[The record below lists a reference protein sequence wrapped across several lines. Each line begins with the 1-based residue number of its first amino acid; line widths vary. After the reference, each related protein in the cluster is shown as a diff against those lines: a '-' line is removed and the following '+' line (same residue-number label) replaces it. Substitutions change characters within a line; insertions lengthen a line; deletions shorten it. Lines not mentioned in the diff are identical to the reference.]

1 MTAAADKKPDSS
13 FLLTMIDKLAPDV
26 QKVKEWVQE
35 IKRENPELSRDQ
47 VAEYL
52 SDRIVWLYTSQGA
65 ALALPGAIPG
75 LGTLAQIGTEISTVS
90 VDVTLMLR
98 NQTYL
103 AFAIAEC
110 YGFVGRET
118 LIQDTLICM
127 GLWTNAVTLTKGGL
141 IKLGT
146 KAVEA
151 NFKKKFPAAILAAIN
166 RKVGTTVLT
175 KYGTK
180 RGGIAVGKLIPFGV
194 GVVVGG
200 GFNYLTMK
208 NFANSTRKY
217 YSLKVQK

>member
-1 MTAAADKKPDSS
+1 MVSGKELNFGEN
-13 FLLTMIDKLAPDV
+13 FLLYLIDKLAPDV
-26 QKVKEWVQE
+26 EKVREWVKEV
-35 IKRENPELSRDQ
+35 KKENPDLSNDQ

-75 LGTLAQIGTEISTVS
+75 FGTVAQIGTELSTVG
-90 VDVTLMLR
+90 VDLTLMVR

-110 YGFVGRET
+110 YGFTGREI

-127 GLWTNAVTLTKGGL
+127 GLWTNAVTLTKSGL
-141 IKLGT
+141 VKLGT

-151 NFKKKFPAAILAAIN
+151 NFKKKFPGAILAAIN

-180 RGGIAVGKLIPFGV
+180 RGGVAVGKLIPFGV

-217 YSLKVQK
+217 YSLKVGK